1 MFKRWAYIVLL
12 WLAIVPV
19 YGFRIVSYNVE
30 NLFDCQADSL
40 HDDSEFT
47 PDGLRHW
54 TPVRYYL
61 KREHIART
69 IVNIGGWEGV
79 AIVGL
84 CEVENEQCMR
94 DLCTQNLRNLP
105 YSYIHFDSPDVRGID
120 VAMLYR
126 TDLFHILQA
135 YPIRVP
141 TANGER
147 PTRDILYVSGTMPEG
162 DTLHVFVCH
171 LPSRLGGAS
180 SADHHG

>member
-19 YGFRIVSYNVE
+19 YGFRVVSYNVE

-54 TPVRYYL
+54 TPARYYR

-69 IVNIGGWEGV
+69 IANIGGWEGV

-84 CEVENEQCMR
+84 CEVENEQCVR
-94 DLCTQNLRNLP
+94 DLCTLVVWDR
-105 YSYIHFDSPDVRGID
+105 
-120 VAMLYR
+120 
-126 TDLFHILQA
+126 
-135 YPIRVP
+135 
-141 TANGER
+141 
-147 PTRDILYVSGTMPEG
+147 
-162 DTLHVFVCH
+162 
-171 LPSRLGGAS
+171 
-180 SADHHG
+180 